1 MKSLKTTSLI
11 LASVVAASL
20 ACAQSASAV
29 SGAKPADG
37 ASVQSDANKDRSYV
51 EDYADKKP
59 TIVMVDASAGRETP
73 VTLISASEKDFK
85 FKDSSGGELTVPK
98 KSKSFKFA
106 VKTDSNWGRARNAY
120 AAGNWDEAIVY
131 LRPMVY
137 PLLQLT
143 PFDEEACK
151 VHGFVEMYI
160 SCLLNANRLI
170 EAKALVLAMP
180 IPEIPP
186 SLLSSVISVADALA
200 KSGDVKGALAITDK
214 ISFDADTM
222 SAMEDMMGLL
232 ATLRKC
238 GATKECAVWY
248 TKLGNMEGNPFKSE
262 CVLWM
267 VYCDMQLGNKMSA
280 EVYLSSMKVERSE
293 EAFSLLQMIKGM
305 LKATAEKPNF
315 GEALDL
321 YAEGIVFGNLSS
333 PWMPELLF
341 NAGIAY
347 KKLSK
352 FVAANEIFL
361 QIAALYPDDP
371 LAARGM
377 KEIVKVEKKPKK
389 VVDEDDEDY
398 DDEDYDDEDY
408 EDEE

>member
-1 MKSLKTTSLI
+1 MKSLKTVSLI
-11 LASVVAASL
+11 IASSVL
-20 ACAQSASAV
+20 ACFAFAQEASNA
-29 SGAKPADG
+29 APAAG
-37 ASVQSDANKDRSYV
+37 TEPDANKDRSYV
-51 EDYADKKP
+51 QDYADKKP
-59 TIVMVDASAGRETP
+59 TIVMVDASAGKETP
-73 VTLISASEKDFK
+73 VTLVSATEKEFK

-106 VKTDSNWGRARNAY
+106 VKTDSNWGRARNAF
-120 AAGNWDEAIVY
+120 ASGNWSEAIVY

-151 VHGFVEMYI
+151 VHGFVDMYI
-160 SCLLNANRLI
+160 SALLSDNRLV
-170 EAKALVLAMP
+170 EAKSLVLAMP
-180 IPEIPP
+180 ISEIPP
-186 SLLSSVISVADALA
+186 SLLSSVIGVADTLA
-200 KSGDVKGALAITDK
+200 KSGDVKGALE
-214 ISFDADTM
+214 ISEKLTFDAESM
-222 SAMEDMMGLL
+222 SVIDDMMQFL

-248 TKLGNMEGNPFKSE
+248 TKLGNMEGNPAKSE

-280 EVYLSSMKVERSE
+280 EVYLSSMKVERAE

-408 EDEE
+408 DDEE

>member
-186 SLLSSVISVADALA
+186 SLLDRKSVV
-200 KSGDVKGALAITDK
+200 
-214 ISFDADTM
+214 
-222 SAMEDMMGLL
+222 
-232 ATLRKC
+232 
-238 GATKECAVWY
+238 
-248 TKLGNMEGNPFKSE
+248 
-262 CVLWM
+262 
-267 VYCDMQLGNKMSA
+267 
-280 EVYLSSMKVERSE
+280 
-293 EAFSLLQMIKGM
+293 
-305 LKATAEKPNF
+305 
-315 GEALDL
+315 
-321 YAEGIVFGNLSS
+321 
-333 PWMPELLF
+333 
-341 NAGIAY
+341 
-347 KKLSK
+347 
-352 FVAANEIFL
+352 
-361 QIAALYPDDP
+361 
-371 LAARGM
+371 
-377 KEIVKVEKKPKK
+377 
-389 VVDEDDEDY
+389 
-398 DDEDYDDEDY
+398 
-408 EDEE
+408 